1 MLPCLVCLE
10 LWLVL
15 LARLIGGLRGLFRR
29 RQVEHEL
36 DAELREFLE
45 ASIEERMRA
54 GMPRGEATRAARLE
68 VGSMEA
74 VKDRVRDAGWESAVE
89 SVWQDVRY
97 AVRGLRRSP
106 GFAIVAVSTLALGI
120 GATTAIFSLLDTVML
135 RFLPV
140 KDPESLVLVGG
151 SQYPVFQAYQA
162 HTNIFTDLF
171 ATSGVTSLDVEVEN
185 GVRERTDLS
194 LVSGGYFSTLGVQAA
209 IGRTF
214 TADDD
219 RTPGAHP
226 IAVASYGYWQRR
238 FGRDAAVLNRV
249 VRISGTPI
257 TIVGVAPPG
266 FFGEQV
272 GAAPELWIPL
282 TMWAQIVPGRNLL
295 ASPGTGWLRIVG
307 RVRPGTPTLGTQPE
321 LTATFRRVLGD
332 IFGPNPSE
340 DARRDIAEATVRF
353 QPAARGLSS
362 LRTRFARPLQLL
374 MGAVVLVLL
383 IACANIANLLLA
395 RAAARR
401 REIDVRLALGMS
413 QPRLVRQL
421 LTESMVLA
429 ALGGA
434 AGVAF
439 AWVGTDA
446 LLRLISSDGS
456 RLVVPVAIDARLLGF
471 VGLISLAT
479 AILFGLA
486 PAWQSAR
493 ATRIAT
499 LGSRRQA
506 GDVRQRLRAVLV
518 IAQVAVSLVLLT
530 GAGLFLRTMSNL
542 RDVDLGFVP
551 ERLLVLDVNPAA
563 AGYSGAR
570 AIALTRELLERIS
583 GLPGVSGASV
593 SENALLMGRDSS
605 TNLMHPRG
613 FPQGPDGYPRM
624 HWDIVGPRDF
634 ATVGTAIVA
643 GRDFDER
650 DGAGSSGVIAINEEA
665 SRRFFAGEDPVGQ
678 TLVWGEGDGQQGL
691 TIVAVTRDV
700 KSNGPRDEPQM
711 RFYLP
716 VFPDARDPAELDSGE
731 QSLRRADRGESRGAG
746 TGPAAADPDR
756 DPRLSIESIEIGT
769 ELVSRTLVQERMVAM
784 LLVAFGML
792 AVGLACLGLYGLIAY
807 HVVQRTSELGLR
819 MALGASRS
827 HVLWGTV
834 RQGLQWTAAGVV
846 LGIPLAV
853 VASRV
858 AQGLLF
864 GLSATDGG
872 VLIGAAGVMS
882 VMGILAAYVPARRA
896 SRVDPLI
903 ALRME

>member
-1 MLPCLVCLE
+1 
-10 LWLVL
+10 
-15 LARLIGGLRGLFRR
+15 
-29 RQVEHEL
+29 
-36 DAELREFLE
+36 
-45 ASIEERMRA
+45 MRA
-54 GMPRGEATRAARLE
+54 GMLRGEATRAARLE

-238 FGRDAAVLNRV
+238 FGRDAVVLNRV

-446 LLRLISSDGS
+446 LASTDFFGRVPARCSCRDRRAPSGFRRVDFVGDSD
-456 RLVVPVAIDARLLGF
+456 PVRPCARLAIGASHTHRDAWLQTTGRRRQ
-471 VGLISLAT
+471 T
-479 AILFGLA
+479 AA
-486 PAWQSAR
+486 PGGAR
-493 ATRIAT
+493 DCAGGRIA
-499 LGSRRQA
+499 GPPDRRGA
-506 GDVRQRLRAVLV
+506 VPANDVEPPRCRPRLRA
-518 IAQVAVSLVLLT
+518 
-530 GAGLFLRTMSNL
+530 
-542 RDVDLGFVP
+542 
-551 ERLLVLDVNPAA
+551 
-563 AGYSGAR
+563 
-570 AIALTRELLERIS
+570 
-583 GLPGVSGASV
+583 
-593 SENALLMGRDSS
+593 
-605 TNLMHPRG
+605 
-613 FPQGPDGYPRM
+613 
-624 HWDIVGPRDF
+624 
-634 ATVGTAIVA
+634 
-643 GRDFDER
+643 
-650 DGAGSSGVIAINEEA
+650 
-665 SRRFFAGEDPVGQ
+665 
-678 TLVWGEGDGQQGL
+678 
-691 TIVAVTRDV
+691 
-700 KSNGPRDEPQM
+700 
-711 RFYLP
+711 
-716 VFPDARDPAELDSGE
+716 
-731 QSLRRADRGESRGAG
+731 
-746 TGPAAADPDR
+746 
-756 DPRLSIESIEIGT
+756 
-769 ELVSRTLVQERMVAM
+769 
-784 LLVAFGML
+784 
-792 AVGLACLGLYGLIAY
+792 
-807 HVVQRTSELGLR
+807 
-819 MALGASRS
+819 
-827 HVLWGTV
+827 
-834 RQGLQWTAAGVV
+834 
-846 LGIPLAV
+846 
-853 VASRV
+853 
-858 AQGLLF
+858 
-864 GLSATDGG
+864 
-872 VLIGAAGVMS
+872 
-882 VMGILAAYVPARRA
+882 
-896 SRVDPLI
+896 
-903 ALRME
+903 

>member
-1 MLPCLVCLE
+1 VP
-10 LWLVL
+10 VL

-45 ASIEERMRA
+45 ASIEQRVRA
-54 GMPRGEATRAARLE
+54 GMSRGEAARAARLE

-74 VKDRVRDAGWESAVE
+74 VKDRVRDAGWESVVE
-89 SVWQDVRY
+89 SVWQDIRY
-97 AVRGLRRSP
+97 AIRGLRRSP

-151 SQYPVFQAYQA
+151 SQYPVFQAYRA

-185 GVRERTDLS
+185 GIRERTDLS
-194 LVSGGYFSTLGVQAA
+194 LVTGGYFSTLGVNAA

-214 TADDD
+214 TAHDD
-219 RTPGAHP
+219 RTPGANP

-282 TMWAQIVPGRNLL
+282 TMWAEIVPGRNLL
-295 ASPGTGWLRIVG
+295 ESPGTGWLRIVG

-332 IFGPNPSE
+332 IFGPNPPE

-421 LTESMVLA
+421 LTESIVLA

-446 LLRLISSDGS
+446 LVRLISADGS

-499 LGSRRQA
+499 LGSRRQP
-506 GDVRQRLRAVLV
+506 GEVRQRLRAVLV
-518 IAQVAVSLVLLT
+518 IAQVAVSLVLLM

-570 AIALTRELLERIS
+570 AIALTRELLEGIS
-583 GLPGVSGASV
+583 GLPGVSSASV

-624 HWDIVGPRDF
+624 HWDIVGPRYF
-634 ATVGTAIVA
+634 STVGTAIVS

-650 DGAGSSGVIAINEEA
+650 DGAGSSSVIAINEEA
-665 SRRFFAGEDPVGQ
+665 SRKFFAGKDPIGQ
-678 TLVWGEGDGQQGL
+678 TLVWGEGDGHNGL

-700 KSNGPRDEPQM
+700 KSGGPRDEPQL

-716 VFPDARDPAELDSGE
+716 YFQMPTIRPNWILASNRFVVRTAAN
-731 QSLRRADRGESRGAG
+731 
-746 TGPAAADPDR
+746 PAALAPALR
-756 DPRLSIESIEIGT
+756 QLIQTEDPRLSIESIDIGT

-807 HVVQRTSELGLR
+807 QVVQRTSELGLR
-819 MALGASRS
+819 MALGASRNQ
-827 HVLWGTV
+827 VLWWTV
-834 RQGLQWTAAGVV
+834 RQGLLWTAAGVV
-846 LGIPLAV
+846 LGIPLAL

-864 GLSATDGG
+864 GLSATDVG
-872 VLIGAAGVMS
+872 VLFGAASVMS
-882 VMGILAAYVPARRA
+882 VMGILAAYVPARHA